1 MISGPK
7 ARLTNRD
14 IRCPDMPGI
23 RLPTVEGGPR
33 FRGIAPRQPGE
44 RRDSPLPRE
53 RLLRRDFEKHLF
65 FSSLEKAK

>member
-44 RRDSPLPRE
+44 RCDSLLNDFSNLISKNIHFSPRW
-53 RLLRRDFEKHLF
+53 RSD
-65 FSSLEKAK
+65 

>member
-44 RRDSPLPRE
+44 RCDSLLNDSSDVISKNIHFSPRW
-53 RLLRRDFEKHLF
+53 RSD
-65 FSSLEKAK
+65 